1 MSDAAETIRQVLG
14 VLASTAGGFARM
26 GTGPYSV
33 AATAAAG
40 LLDGVSELLTH
51 REPEEVRQLVYELV
65 ANPAKKI
72 DLSDAEREVARI
84 LAERRRAEGNR

>member
-1 MSDAAETIRQVLG
+1 MSEASETVRQVLS
-14 VLASTAGGFARM
+14 VLASTAGGFASM

-33 AATAAAG
+33 AASAAAG
-40 LLDGVSELLTH
+40 LLDGVSDLLKH
-51 REPEEVRQLVYELV
+51 RTPEEVRQLVYELV

-84 LAERRRAEGNR
+84 LAQRRRAEENR